1 MMYWIIGGGFIIINA
16 FVLYLLHQR
25 INTSLDASQNIPEI
39 NKYKPISIIK
49 PVWGKDEFTEE
60 NFKTWGNQKN
70 CGINE
75 IIFSFQEE
83 NDPAIE
89 IAKKLKTQS
98 KKKIIVNA
106 IKEGF
111 NGKMSNLYYGVQ
123 HANNDILIFSDSD
136 TGTDAYFCGKSL
148 YLLENAADIVF
159 GLPIHCKTGNL
170 WSRIFANLYNVEILG
185 FLAPAILKNGDT
197 GIGLAVAMN
206 RETLKKIG
214 GVEAFKN
221 TLADGRY
228 IGRKAKN
235 LGLRVKVGPQ
245 IYSPIGNMSYQLLM
259 DKLTRAV
266 LFEKSK
272 GSFLDTIMYRII
284 YTYIGI
290 FLAGI
295 IMLNIPLFILAA
307 LAALL
312 RLISASMIWAKVTG
326 EKRILFE
333 VFIFDLLIIYV
344 YFKSFFHKKTN
355 WGGIQYI
362 VSEKGDMKVDK

>member
-1 MMYWIIGGGFIIINA
+1 MMYWIIGGGFIIINV

-25 INTSLDASQNIPEI
+25 INTSLDACQNIPEI

-49 PVWGKDEFTEE
+49 PVWGKNEFTEE

-70 CGINE
+70 GGINE

-89 IAKKLKTQS
+89 IAKNLKTQS

-136 TGTDAYFCGKSL
+136 TGTDAYFCGKCL

-159 GLPIHCKTGNL
+159 GLPIHCKTDNL

-228 IGRKAKN
+228 IGRKAKD

-295 IMLNIPLFILAA
+295 IMLNIPLFILAT
-307 LAALL
+307 LSVLL
-312 RLISASMIWAKVTG
+312 RLISASMIWTKVTG
-326 EKRILFE
+326 KKRILFE
-333 VFIFDLLIIYV
+333 VCIFDLLIIYV